1 MNPTH
6 RCSLRIAVVCLL
18 LLAGARSLPA
28 TQGWLPIPPE
38 DLSLKDNPKQ
48 PGADAMI
55 LYREFIDDASK
66 ASASGDTM
74 EEYVRIK
81 VFTQKGTQQ
90 GHIVIPFEPTYQK
103 VVYITGRT
111 IKPDGTEVKFDGQV
125 LQSTIEKSSGLRV
138 LAKTFTL
145 PDVEPGCIIEYK
157 YQLQGE
163 PGWVHWQEW
172 TVSEPIYTREA
183 HFVYVPDTNYYS
195 GLKPMNRTYLL
206 PADAQLKEQI
216 DGKFVMVAHDI
227 AGVVEEPL
235 MPPERPIEA
244 RVEFFYQDSTDE
256 SAPLATDPSDKYWNH
271 YGKKWNGQL
280 EHFIDKK
287 DVLNAEL
294 AKTVSP
300 GDSDEVKL
308 RKIYARAQQI
318 RNLNMEDEKTRKE
331 NKDENLKP
339 NANVADVLQRGYAYG
354 FEINHLFVGLARA
367 AGFDAD
373 EVYVVPRNSDL
384 FLPVQN
390 NHRQLTNQLTWVK
403 AGAKEYYLDPSA
415 GYYPFGLLPWYE
427 TESGGIRADKRGATV
442 ITTPNAQSSDSNL
455 VRTADLQFKEDG
467 SLSGDLFV
475 DFQGQRAALLREEKH
490 EEDDAGRTKDLEEE
504 ITGWLP
510 AGATFKISK
519 MTDWDH
525 NDRPIHVEGAVNVPS
540 LGMGGGAQKMLL
552 PLGIFRPVQ
561 VAAFASEKRTNPVYF
576 HYPYEETDSIRFRLP
591 AGYKAENLPPARKVD
606 LGAVS
611 YTLSAAATAD
621 GAVELQRH
629 LMMNGVLFSKDQYAT
644 LRAFFGTVRTNDNVQ
659 MVVQNAASA
668 KNN

>member
-6 RCSLRIAVVCLL
+6 RSSVRIAFVCLL
-18 LLAGARSLPA
+18 LLAGARASRA
-28 TQGWLPIPPE
+28 TQGWLPVPPE
-38 DLSLKDNPKQ
+38 DLAMKDNPKQ

-81 VFTQKGTQQ
+81 IFTKKGMEQ
-90 GHIVIPFEPTYQK
+90 GHIVIPFEPTFQK

-183 HFVYVPDTNYYS
+183 HFVYVPESDVYS
-195 GLKPMNRTYLL
+195 GLKPMTRKYLL

-216 DGKFVMVAHDI
+216 DGKFLMVAHDI
-227 AGVVEEPL
+227 PGVVEEPL

-244 RVEFFYQDSTDE
+244 RVEFFYQDPNDDR
-256 SAPLATDPSDKYWNH
+256 APLATDPPEKYWNH

-308 RKIYARAQQI
+308 RKIYARVQQI

-339 NANVADVLQRGYAYG
+339 NGNVADVLQRGYAYG
-354 FEINHLFVGLARA
+354 LEINYLFAGLVRA

-373 EVYVVPRNSDL
+373 EVYVTPRNNDL

-390 NHRQLTNQLTWVK
+390 NHRQLTNQLVWVK

-427 TESGGIRADKRGATV
+427 TESGGIRADKSGGTI
-442 ITTPNAQSSDSNL
+442 ITTPSAQSSDANL
-455 VRTADLQFKEDG
+455 VRAADLQFKDDG
-467 SLSGDLFV
+467 SVSGDLVV
-475 DFQGQRAALLREEKH
+475 DFEGQRAALLRQEKH
-490 EEDDAGRTKDLEEE
+490 EEDDTGRTKDLEEE

-510 AGATFKISK
+510 VGATFKISK
-519 MTDWDH
+519 LADWDH
-525 NDRPIHVEGAVNVPS
+525 NDRPIHVEGVVNIPS
-540 LGMGGGAQKMLL
+540 LGITGGAQKMLL
-552 PLGIFRPVQ
+552 PVGIFQPTQ
-561 VAAFASEKRTNPVYF
+561 TASFAAENRSNAVYF
-576 HYPYEETDSIRFRLP
+576 HYPYQETDNIRFHLP
-591 AGYKAENLPPARKVD
+591 PGYKAETLPAARKVD

-611 YTLSAAATAD
+611 YTISATSMPD

-629 LMMNGVLFSKDQYAT
+629 LAMNGVLFSKDQYAT
-644 LRAFFGTVRTNDNVQ
+644 LRAFFGTVRTDDNVQ